1 MHAVGLGHLS
11 KQPLVD
17 GDLLHSM
24 EAGEVICG
32 FLGLPHEPNQD
43 TQQSIAPTI
52 FARISFPG
60 NFENSRELAKNGN
73 RCISATTRS

>member
-32 FLGLPHEPNQD
+32 FRGLLRGPNQD
-43 TQQSIAPTI
+43 TQESIALHY
-52 FARISFPG
+52 SQG
-60 NFENSRELAKNGN
+60 
-73 RCISATTRS
+73 